1 MYSQGFSIY
10 RLQNLIRL
18 GGKGGQVLELEDL
31 YMNMLKKL
39 ESLAI
44 KCLRVLMCVLRRW
57 VYFLLWK
64 LWLSLLHF
72 LFPSFE
78 FEDLYMN
85 MLKMLKGLAKNVCK
99 SSDMLFE
106 KVGISSSNCGLVCCT
121 FFPSLYLL
129 FINVVAYCLHCVKA
143 PKLTDIFW
151 DERKD
156 LLKFFEFIKPWES
169 EAMTVISR
177 CIKEVWQWV
186 CNA

>member
-1 MYSQGFSIY
+1 
-10 RLQNLIRL
+10 
-18 GGKGGQVLELEDL
+18 
-31 YMNMLKKL
+31 
-39 ESLAI
+39 
-44 KCLRVLMCVLRRW
+44 MCFLRRW

-72 LFPSFE
+72 LLPSFE

-99 SSDMLFE
+99 SSDILFE

-143 PKLTDIFW
+143 PKLTWHILRWKKKLAQVLWIYQALGVRSHDCNQLQYQRSLTMSLQCITEIIPIVPVCCRADHMDW
-151 DERKD
+151 NLRMA
-156 LLKFFEFIKPWES
+156 KP
-169 EAMTVISR
+169 
-177 CIKEVWQWV
+177 
-186 CNA
+186 